1 MRAWQYVGAG
11 QPITLNEIDEPT
23 ASAGEVA
30 ITVQAV
36 GLCHSDVGIL
46 EGVIPEPILGQVPQT
61 LGHEVAG
68 IVSAVG
74 DGVTKFK
81 EGDRVAFHM
90 GADGP
95 GMGIPG
101 GYARVCVAPEH
112 LVVPVPD
119 DVPFTAAAAAT
130 DAGMTPYHAIH
141 SAGEVKEGDR
151 VVIIGLGGLG
161 FNGLQV
167 ALGLGAEVWAV
178 DPREEVHAKALE
190 LGAKEVVTDISEF
203 AGRDFDAA
211 FDFAGFG
218 TTTAGAVGAVRPG
231 GRIVLVGVGRNE
243 TTISTPAFI
252 QNEITLRGSA
262 GGTNEDLEGYLGLV
276 AEGKVRPVVSTITFD
291 EIKDGLERVAAGKV
305 TGRLVADLAEHT
317 N

>member
-74 DGVTKFK
+74 EGVTKFK

-101 GYARVCVAPEH
+101 GYARVCVAPEN

-119 DVPFTAAAAAT
+119 EVPFTAAAAAT

-203 AGRDFDAA
+203 AGHDFDAA

-243 TTISTPAFI
+243 TTLSTPGFI

-276 AEGKVRPVVSTITFD
+276 AEGKVRPVVSTIKFE

>member
-1 MRAWQYVGAG
+1 M
-11 QPITLNEIDEPT
+11 DEPT
-23 ASAGEVA
+23 AGAGEVA
-30 ITVQAV
+30 INVQAA

-46 EGVIPEPILGQVPQT
+46 EGVIPEPLLGSVPQT

-74 DGVTKFK
+74 EGVTKFK

-101 GYARVCVAPEH
+101 GYARVCVAPEA
-112 LVVPVPD
+112 LVVPIPD
-119 DVPFTAAAAAT
+119 EVPFTAAAAAT
-130 DAGMTPYHAIH
+130 DAGMTPYHAINT
-141 SAGEVKEGDR
+141 AGEVKAGDNI
-151 VVIIGLGGLG
+151 VIIGLGGLG

-167 ALGLGAEVWAV
+167 ALGLGANVWGV
-178 DPREEVHAKALE
+178 EPRESVHAKALE
-190 LGAKEVVTDISEF
+190 MGAKEVVTDISGF

-218 TTTAGAVGAVRPG
+218 TTTSDAVAVVRPG

-252 QNEITLRGSA
+252 QKEVTLRGSA
-262 GGTNEDLEGYLGLV
+262 GGSNEDLAGYLNLV
-276 AEGKVRPVVSTITFD
+276 AEGKVNPVTSTIKFE
-291 EIKDGLERVAAGKV
+291 EIGEGLKQVEAGTV
-305 TGRLVADLAEHT
+305 TGRLVADLSDHT